1 MKKDFDFNEIGKR
14 TPYRTPEGF
23 FENVQ
28 AKIMKRADEEK
39 KRRRL
44 LNIRIGVSVALAVA
58 AMMCGV
64 VFFSNVPKELPECGM
79 DTGWVALGDMGTDAM
94 DMYVRSLTD
103 EELAEWV
110 EFSEND
116 IYYELLTENLNGNE
130 N

>member
-28 AKIMKRADEEK
+28 AKMLKRADEEK

-44 LNIRIGVSVALAVA
+44 MNIRLGVSVALAVA

-64 VFFSNVPKELPECGM
+64 VFFSNVPKELPDYGL
-79 DTGWVALGDMGTDAM
+79 DAGWVALGDMGTDAM
-94 DMYVRSLTD
+94 DMYVRSLSD
-103 EELAEWV
+103 EELEEWV

-116 IYYELLTENLNGNE
+116 IYYELLTANLNEDE

>member
-1 MKKDFDFNEIGKR
+1 MTKDFDFDEIGKR

-28 AKIMKRADEEK
+28 ANILKRAGEEK

-58 AMMCGV
+58 AMMCGI
-64 VFFSNVPKELPECGM
+64 VFFTNVPKDLPEHGM
-79 DTGWVALGDMGTDAM
+79 DAGWVVLGNTGTDAM
-94 DMYVRSLTD
+94 DVYVRNLTD
-103 EELAEWV
+103 EELKEWV

-116 IYYELLTENLNGNE
+116 IYYELLTANLNEYE

>member
-28 AKIMKRADEEK
+28 AKILKRADEEK

-79 DTGWVALGDMGTDAM
+79 DTGWVALGDMGTDVM

>member
-1 MKKDFDFNEIGKR
+1 MTKDFDFDEIGKR

-28 AKIMKRADEEK
+28 ANILKRADEEK

-58 AMMCGV
+58 AMLCGI
-64 VFFSNVPKELPECGM
+64 VFFTNVPKDLPEHGM
-79 DTGWVALGDMGTDAM
+79 DAM
-94 DMYVRSLTD
+94 DVYVRNLTD
-103 EELAEWV
+103 EELKEWV

-116 IYYELLTENLNGNE
+116 IYYELLTANLNEYE

>member
-28 AKIMKRADEEK
+28 ANILKRADEEK

-44 LNIRIGVSVALAVA
+44 LNFRLGISVALAVA
-58 AMMCGV
+58 AMICGV
-64 VFFSNVPKELPECGM
+64 VFFSNVPKDMPERGL
-79 DTGWVALGDMGTDAM
+79 DAGWVAFGEQGNDAM
-94 DMYVRSLTD
+94 DVYVRDLSD
-103 EELAEWV
+103 EELEEWV
-110 EFSEND
+110 KFSEND
-116 IYYELLTENLNGNE
+116 IYYELLIANLNEDE

>member
-64 VFFSNVPKELPECGM
+64 VFFSNVPKELPEHGR
-79 DTGWVALGDMGTDAM
+79 DIGWVALGDMGTDAM

-103 EELAEWV
+103 EELEEWV
-110 EFSEND
+110 EFSEID

>member
-1 MKKDFDFNEIGKR
+1 MSKDFDFNEIGKR
-14 TPYRTPEGF
+14 MPYRVPDTF

-28 AKIMKRADEEK
+28 ANVLKRAGEEK
-39 KRRRL
+39 KRLRIRRGWWGGS
-44 LNIRIGVSVALAVA
+44 IALAVA

-64 VFFSNVPKELPECGM
+64 VFFSNVPKELPERGM

-103 EELAEWV
+103 EELEEWV

-116 IYYELLTENLNGNE
+116 IYYELLTENLNEDE

>member
-1 MKKDFDFNEIGKR
+1 MKKDFDFNDIGKR

-28 AKIMKRADEEK
+28 AKILKRADEEK

-64 VFFSNVPKELPECGM
+64 VFFSNVPKELPERGM

-116 IYYELLTENLNGNE
+116 IYYELLTENLNEDE

>member
-28 AKIMKRADEEK
+28 AKIMNRADEEK

-64 VFFSNVPKELPECGM
+64 VFFSNVPKELPEHGR

-103 EELAEWV
+103 EELEEWV

>member
-1 MKKDFDFNEIGKR
+1 MKKDFDFSEIGKR

-23 FENVQ
+23 FETVQ
-28 AKIMKRADEEK
+28 ANILKRADEEK

-58 AMMCGV
+58 AMMCGI
-64 VFFSNVPKELPECGM
+64 VFFSNVPKDLPEHGM
-79 DTGWVALGDMGTDAM
+79 DAGWVAFRDMGTDAM
-94 DMYVRSLTD
+94 DAYVRSLTD
-103 EELAEWV
+103 EELEEWV

-116 IYYELLTENLNGNE
+116 IYYELLIANLNEDE